1 MFLFSQGLTQT
12 RTKIIESLLP
22 SRFAQYN
29 ELSDHFFLY
38 ALENQANYTPYE
50 ALGRTLLH
58 VAGMRTLYDPPPLPA
73 HHMPSVGRIA
83 YATLDMDTTLD
94 RTHCVL
100 WKWCQVPNTSPQ
112 AKGEWCAVVPNML

>member
-100 WKWCQVPNTSPQ
+100 WIVGYKLEGTKRTCEASAFVY
-112 AKGEWCAVVPNML
+112 KYK